1 MKLLS
6 LKLENFM
13 GVKAFDFA
21 PLGHSVT
28 VLGANDSGKST
39 LETAYW
45 WLLTGKNADQSTD
58 FDVYPYGAPE
68 CVEASVTGEFED
80 DNGDTFTLTRTYKR
94 EFTRRKGDAE
104 AAFKGNKTSYLI
116 NGVPET
122 QTKFKAFV
130 AERIAPEDKLL
141 VLGKLHYFAMNM
153 KWDARRAVLLDV
165 FAPHLS
171 DTDIIKAHEEL
182 APLGG
187 WIGAMTTVDDMAR
200 QAKAKRR
207 ELNAELNE
215 IPARIDEAERSKP
228 ALPPESARPST
239 AALMKEK

>member
-13 GVKAFDFA
+13 GVKTFDFA
-21 PLGHSVT
+21 PHGQSVT

-68 CVEASVTGEFED
+68 GVEASVTGEFED
-80 DNGDTFTLTRTYKR
+80 DNGDTFALTRTYKR

-104 AAFKGNKTSYLI
+104 SVFKGNKTSYLI

-130 AERIAPEDKLL
+130 AEHIAPEDKLL
-141 VLGKLHYFAMNM
+141 VLGKLHYFATDMR
-153 KWDARRAVLLDV
+153 WDARRAVLLDV

-171 DTDIIKAHEEL
+171 DADIIKAY
-182 APLGG
+182 ATPYNRCG
-187 WIGAMTTVDDMAR
+187 
-200 QAKAKRR
+200 KRR
-207 ELNAELNE
+207 KRLYL
-215 IPARIDEAERSKP
+215 RCGCGGKMGLD
-228 ALPPESARPST
+228 L
-239 AALMKEK
+239 

>member
-13 GVKAFDFA
+13 GVKTFDFA
-21 PLGHSVT
+21 PHGQSVT

-45 WLLTGKNADQSTD
+45 WLLTGKNAEQSTD

-68 CVEASVTGEFED
+68 GVEASVIGEFED

-94 EFTRRKGDAE
+94 EFTRRKGDVE
-104 AAFKGNKTSYLI
+104 SVFKGNKTSYLI

-130 AERIAPEDKLL
+130 AEHIAPEDKLL
-141 VLGKLHYFAMNM
+141 VLGKLHYFATDMR
-153 KWDARRAVLLDV
+153 WDARRAVLLDV

-171 DTDIIKAHEEL
+171 DADIIKAHEEL

-187 WIGAMTTVDDMAR
+187 WIGAMTHSVV
-200 QAKAKRR
+200 
-207 ELNAELNE
+207 
-215 IPARIDEAERSKP
+215 
-228 ALPPESARPST
+228 
-239 AALMKEK
+239 

>member
-13 GVKAFDFA
+13 GVKTFDFA
-21 PLGHSVT
+21 PHGQSVT

-68 CVEASVTGEFED
+68 GVEASVTGEFED
-80 DNGDTFTLTRTYKR
+80 DNGDTFALTRTYKR

-104 AAFKGNKTSYLI
+104 SVFKGNKTSYLI

-130 AERIAPEDKLL
+130 AEHIAPEDKLL
-141 VLGKLHYFAMNM
+141 VLGKLHYFATDMR
-153 KWDARRAVLLDV
+153 WDARRAVLLDV

-171 DTDIIKAHEEL
+171 DADIIKAY
-182 APLGG
+182 P
-187 WIGAMTTVDDMAR
+187 
-200 QAKAKRR
+200 R
-207 ELNAELNE
+207 ELRLY
-215 IPARIDEAERSKP
+215 IRHSV
-228 ALPPESARPST
+228 
-239 AALMKEK
+239 